1 MRNVFFQL
9 FHPLQGRVLGFRI
22 LQQGAHVK
30 HVVQVSLNLH
40 LQFVALGVLQLLQTK
55 MQVKA
60 A

>member
-9 FHPLQGRVLGFRI
+9 FHPLQGCVLSFRI
-22 LQQGAHVK
+22 LQQGAHIE

-40 LQFVALGVLQLLQTK
+40 LQLVALGVLQLLQTK